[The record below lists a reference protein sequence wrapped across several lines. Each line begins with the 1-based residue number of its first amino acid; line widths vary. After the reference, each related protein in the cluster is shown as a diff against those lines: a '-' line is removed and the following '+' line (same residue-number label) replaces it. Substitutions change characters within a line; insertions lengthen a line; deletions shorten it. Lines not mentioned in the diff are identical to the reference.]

1 MTIDTTQPGPPPAKR
16 RNSGYQALK
25 AWVEHQGNRRMTIF
39 MTGMG
44 IYVLIA
50 GALVETGSPQVIL
63 CGMIALSMV
72 SFIIA
77 WAAACFKF

>member
-1 MTIDTTQPGPPPAKR
+1 MTTDTTQPGPPPATR

-25 AWVEHQGNRRMTIF
+25 AWIERQGNRRMTIF

-44 IYVLIA
+44 AYVLIA
-50 GALVETGSPQVIL
+50 GALAATGSPQVIL
-63 CGMIALSMV
+63 SGMVGLSMV
-72 SFIIA
+72 TFIVA